1 MARRVVIVCD
11 RCAVEFAPGG
21 PGHEGPDLNVQF
33 CGYAVTF
40 EDLCD
45 GCRTTVAGYVA
56 LILKR
61 DREAVAGAVKA
72 NDGGPLPPPPKRTR
86 DAEHVEEAPPEPP
99 APARQLTL
107 ATEDDT
113 KPPPPANETRVLL

>member
-11 RCAVEFAPGG
+11 RCGVEFPEGAPGS
-21 PGHEGPDLNVQF
+21 EGSVLNLVF
-33 CGYAVTF
+33 CDFAARFG
-40 EDLCD
+40 DLCD